1 MGSFKATGDYTHHE
15 SYSWTAEPE
24 AGALE
29 GDIVTLTTASTA
41 DANLWVYLCK
51 DPEFYGTIG
60 LAWVGTLCS
69 DQWLKGYRA
78 GINEKRENVL
88 VTAEVR

>member
-1 MGSFKATGDYTHHE
+1 MGHSWRADSE
-15 SYSWTAEPE
+15 SGPLDGPIKIITKE
-24 AGALE
+24 
-29 GDIVTLTTASTA
+29 STE

-69 DQWLKGYRA
+69 DLWLKGYRA